1 MGFAALNPSY
11 ALPCRPAT
19 AMARS
24 SQRGRSMKWH
34 VCVPALMAIGLGA
47 AEPAHAQAP
56 QDDDRRA
63 LIQTLR
69 LTRAERA
76 AVAGLS
82 AAEPQLKACLDRQ
95 ATDARLEAELLPV
108 IARNVPTPDRAR
120 PILAFLATSAGRKF
134 SAAAERRAEINRLN
148 LNRPVILPGGVTMS
162 SGELTP
168 DEARQ
173 VADFL
178 RSDQGAPLIAILKDT
193 AGFAQLTRAL
203 ALRKTFAAE

>member
-1 MGFAALNPSY
+1 
-11 ALPCRPAT
+11 
-19 AMARS
+19 
-24 SQRGRSMKWH
+24 MKWH

-203 ALRKTFAAE
+203 SLRKTFAAECGIAVR